1 MAQLEGNKV
10 VNATKWSAITEVVA
24 KLVNPVIQ
32 MVLARL
38 LAPEAFGVVATI
50 VMIVTFAEIFT
61 DAGFQKYL
69 IQHEFKDLRD
79 RNQCTNVAFW
89 ANLTMS
95 LVIWF
100 FIYLLND
107 ALASL
112 VGNPGLGYVIVI
124 ASVSIP
130 LEAFSS
136 IQMALYK
143 RDLDFKTLFKARII
157 GVFVPLLVTIPL
169 AFWLRNYWAIVI
181 GTIIANLV
189 NAVVLTVFSRWKP
202 QLYFSFAQLK
212 DMLSFSIWSMVEAV
226 SIWLTGYV
234 DVFIVG
240 VALSQYYL
248 GLYKTST
255 AVVGQI
261 TAVITAVTTPILFS
275 ALSRLQSNREEFEGL
290 FFKFQRAV
298 GLLVIPVGFAIY
310 CYRDFITVA
319 LLGEQWGEAAFFIG
333 LWGLT
338 SAVTTV
344 LAHYSSEVYRSLGKP
359 KISVFAQWLHIIV
372 LWPAV
377 LISVKWG
384 FDTLCITR
392 SLVRMELVLVQ
403 LILMYIF
410 IKISPLR
417 MIMNVWHSIVA
428 AVIMSATAYL
438 LSLVGDGIIWT
449 CFSIVICGVVYLAS
463 VSLFHDER
471 QIIREFLNRGMK
483 REQKQ

>member
-1 MAQLEGNKV
+1 MAQLENNKV
-10 VNATKWSAITEVVA
+10 IKATKWSAITEIVT
-24 KLVNPVIQ
+24 KLVNPITQ

-38 LAPEAFGVVATI
+38 LAPEAFGVVATV

-69 IQHEFKDLRD
+69 IQHEFKDQQD

-89 ANLTMS
+89 SNLAMS

-100 FIYLLND
+100 FIYLFND
-107 ALASL
+107 SLAKL

-124 ASVSIP
+124 ASISIP

-143 RDLDFKTLFKARII
+143 RDFDFKTLFKARVI
-157 GVFVPLLVTIPL
+157 GVLIPLFVTIPL
-169 AFWLRNYWAIVI
+169 AFWLRSFWAIVI
-181 GTIIANLV
+181 GTIVANLL
-189 NAVVLTVFSRWKP
+189 NAVVLTIFSKWKP
-202 QLYFSFAQLK
+202 QFYISFAQLK

-240 VALSQYYL
+240 VALNQYYL

-255 AVVGQI
+255 SVVAQI

-275 ALSRLQSNREEFEGL
+275 ALSRLQSNRQEFESL
-290 FFKFQRAV
+290 FFKFQKVV
-298 GLLVIPVGFAIY
+298 GLLIIPIGFVIY
-310 CYRDFITVA
+310 CYRDFITVV
-319 LLGEQWGEAAFFIG
+319 LLGEQWGDAALFIG

-338 SAVTTV
+338 SAVTIV

-359 KISVFAQWLHIIV
+359 KISVLAQWLHIVV

-377 LISVKWG
+377 IFSVKYG
-384 FDTLCITR
+384 FETLCIAR
-392 SLVRMELVLVQ
+392 SIVRLELVLVQ
-403 LILMYIF
+403 LVLMYIF
-410 IKISPLR
+410 IKLSPLS
-417 MIMNVWHSIVA
+417 MILNVWHSVFA
-428 AVIMSATAYL
+428 AVIMSLTAYL
-438 LSLVGDGIIWT
+438 LALFGDSFIWT
-449 CFSIVICGVVYLAS
+449 CFSIIICGIVYIAS

-471 QIIREFLNRGMK
+471 QIIRDFIERGMK
-483 REQKQ
+483 REK

>member
-1 MAQLEGNKV
+1 MAQLDNNKV
-10 VNATKWSAITEVVA
+10 IKATKWSAITEIVT
-24 KLVNPVIQ
+24 KLVNPITQ

-69 IQHEFKDLRD
+69 IQHEFKDQQD

-89 ANLTMS
+89 ANLVMS
-95 LVIWF
+95 LVIWY
-100 FIYLLND
+100 FIYLFND
-107 ALASL
+107 SLARL

-124 ASVSIP
+124 ASISIP

-143 RDLDFKTLFKARII
+143 RDFDFKTLFKARSI
-157 GVFVPLLVTIPL
+157 GVLIPLLVTIPL
-169 AFWLRNYWAIVI
+169 ALWLRNFWAIVI
-181 GTIIANLV
+181 GTIVANIV
-189 NAVVLTVFSRWKP
+189 NAVVLTIFSKWKP
-202 QLYFSFAQLK
+202 KLYFSFAQLK
-212 DMLSFSIWSMVEAV
+212 EMLSFSIWSMVEAV

-240 VALSQYYL
+240 VALNQYYL

-255 AVVGQI
+255 SVVAQI

-290 FFKFQRAV
+290 FFKFQKAV
-298 GLLVIPVGFAIY
+298 GLLIIPIGFAIY
-310 CYRDFITVA
+310 CFRDFITIV
-319 LLGEQWGEAAFFIG
+319 LLGKQWGEAALFIG

-338 SAVTTV
+338 SSVTIV
-344 LAHYSSEVYRSLGKP
+344 LSHYSSEVYRSLGKP
-359 KISVFAQWLHIIV
+359 KISVLAQWLHIAV
-372 LWPAV
+372 LWPVV
-377 LISVKWG
+377 LISIKYS

-392 SLVRMELVLVQ
+392 SLVRLEGVLVH
-403 LILMYIF
+403 LVLMYIF
-410 IKISPLR
+410 IKLSPLK
-417 MIMNVWHSIVA
+417 MVLNVWHSIFA
-428 AVIMSATAYL
+428 AVIMSVTAHL
-438 LSLVGDGIIWT
+438 LALVGDSIIWT
-449 CFSIVICGVVYLAS
+449 SISIVVCGLVYVAS

-471 QIIREFLNRGMK
+471 LIIREFIERGMK
-483 REQKQ
+483 REK